1 MLIASI
7 WPLIRVGALCSVIG
21 QMSDNCQLLHSCLLL
36 WPQIRVGA
44 LRSANDQTS
53 SLFRQLASSISIT
66 ASFPRKGTLQSGEW
80 ERVSKV
86 YYRLELSCLGCCPT
100 GFNDLCFHTYG
111 EFSPPTHS
119 PPTYPPPRVP
129 NSSLIPPVPA
139 SRPKFFPNLP
149 NSAKFCYPPAA
160 SGRKGRRK
168 FPIWVKA

>member
-1 MLIASI
+1 
-7 WPLIRVGALCSVIG
+7 
-21 QMSDNCQLLHSCLLL
+21 MSDNCQLLHSCLLL

-100 GFNDLCFHTYG
+100 VFNDLCFHTYG

-149 NSAKFCYPPAA
+149 NSAKFCYPPVRFLGTAYYGISMEA
-160 SGRKGRRK
+160 WKQPTTPKNS
-168 FPIWVKA
+168 PHCTLHIWMY